1 MRKTYIAAGAIAA
14 LTLLWFGSSYLGGG
28 EAATKPASLAVLRDQ
43 AAAAGDDLAPAPV
56 RGRIIHAAVLPE
68 RVAVSGRT
76 ENKRTVSVRAET
88 SGRVVERPVERGDR
102 LAAGDLLCR
111 LAIEDREARKT
122 QAKAATNQ
130 ARIEYQ
136 GSLRL
141 QQAGHQSE
149 AAIATAL
156 ANLATAQ
163 AQLQAALL
171 DIQRTE
177 VRAPFAGMLEEAPLE
192 VGDYA
197 QPGGVCATIVDL
209 DPMLLVGQVSERD
222 VLRFGVGS
230 QATGKLASGQTVSGP
245 VSFIG
250 QQADAGTR
258 TYRVEVTVPN
268 ADYALRSGVT
278 TEIAINVGEMAA
290 HKVSPALLT
299 LDDAGTIGVRIVGD
313 GDRVAF
319 AAVEVVADDAD
330 GVWVSGLPPVVTL
343 ITVGHQYVVAGQ
355 QVAVQLEGVGGTLD
369 TPIAAA
375 APSAEDAVGER
386 EGVPLASK
394 DPAPEG
400 ADGGE
405 DKGDV
410 AAEAGDAPS
419 AVVAS

>member
-1 MRKTYIAAGAIAA
+1 MRKTYLAAGVIAA
-14 LTLLWFGSSYLGGG
+14 LTLLWFASGVLGGG
-28 EAATKPASLAVLRDQ
+28 EGAAKPASLAVLREQ

-56 RGRIIHAAVLPE
+56 RGRIIHASVLPE

-88 SGRVVERPVERGDR
+88 KGRVVERPVERGDR

-111 LAIEDREARKT
+111 LAIEDREARVS

-141 QQAGHQSE
+141 QHAGHQSE
-149 AAIATAL
+149 AAIAA
-156 ANLATAQ
+156 ARARLATAQ

-171 DIQRTE
+171 DVERTE

-197 QPGGVCATIVDL
+197 QVGSACATIVDL

-222 VLRFGVGS
+222 VIRFSVGS
-230 QATGKLASGQTVSGP
+230 QATGQLASGETVSGP

-268 ADYALRSGVT
+268 ADFALRSGVT
-278 TEIAINVGEMAA
+278 TEMAINVGEMAA

-299 LDDAGTIGVRIVGD
+299 LDDAGAIGVRIVDDEG
-313 GDRVAF
+313 RVRF
-319 AAVEVVADDAD
+319 AAVDVVADDAD
-330 GVWVSGLPPVVTL
+330 GVWVRGLPPVATL

-355 QVAVQLEGVGGTLD
+355 QVAVQLEGVGGALD
-369 TPIAAA
+369 TTMAAA
-375 APSAEDAVGER
+375 TPGGRAEAPRPPLDAEANAAGE
-386 EGVPLASK
+386 
-394 DPAPEG
+394 
-400 ADGGE
+400 
-405 DKGDV
+405 GDV
-410 AAEAGDAPS
+410 TAEAGDAARPI
-419 AVVAS
+419 VAS

>member
-14 LTLLWFGSSYLGGG
+14 LTLLWFASSYLGGG
-28 EAATKPASLAVLRDQ
+28 EDATKPASLAVLRDQ
-43 AAAAGDDLAPAPV
+43 AAAAGNDLAPAPV

-88 SGRVVERPVERGDR
+88 SGRVVARPVERGDR
-102 LAAGDLLCR
+102 VAAGDLLCR

-171 DIQRTE
+171 DIERTE

-268 ADYALRSGVT
+268 AGYALRSGVT
-278 TEIAINVGEMAA
+278 TEVAINVGEMAA

-299 LDDAGTIGVRIVGD
+299 LDDAGSIGVRIVGD
-313 GDRVAF
+313 DDRVAF
-319 AAVEVVADDAD
+319 AAVEVVADDSD
-330 GVWVSGLPPVVTL
+330 GVWVSGLPPVATL

-355 QVAVQLEGVGGTLD
+355 QVAVQLEGVGGALD

-375 APSAEDAVGER
+375 APTSAEGSLR
-386 EGVPLASK
+386 EEAAESANGS
-394 DPAPEG
+394 ET
-400 ADGGE
+400 
-405 DKGDV
+405 DV
-410 AAEAGDAPS
+410 AAEASDAPS